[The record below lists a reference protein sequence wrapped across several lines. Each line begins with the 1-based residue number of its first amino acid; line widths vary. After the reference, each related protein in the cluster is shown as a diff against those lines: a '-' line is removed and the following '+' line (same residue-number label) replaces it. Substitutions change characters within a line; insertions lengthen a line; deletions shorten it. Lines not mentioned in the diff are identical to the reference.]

1 MIFTLRQPQSFIE
14 IGRKDNQEDYLWP
27 LPANVTADQRVF
39 ILCDGVGGQEKGEVA
54 SMTAATAIGEYLTNH
69 WPANG
74 EVTKELFNEAL
85 AAGYDALDE
94 ADGGSDS
101 VRKMATTMTCL
112 VLHSGGALLAHIGD
126 SRIYHLRPSLAD
138 PARGTS
144 GIMHQTYDHSLVNDL
159 LRVGEITEEEAE
171 TFPRKN
177 VITRAMLPGLERR
190 HRADIVNLTDV
201 KAGDYFFL
209 CSDGV
214 LEQISNA
221 NLDEIIADSRL
232 SDEEKIAAIHAI
244 CFGNTRDNHTCW
256 LVPIE
261 NVEGGL
267 PVAATVAG
275 IEDVVEE
282 APDVEIEDVAEEEP
296 EPLVD
301 VDTAAIEEDDEEEN
315 TPEAFLEPQSF
326 WGKTCQKC
334 RKAAA
339 RILAFCRPL
348 WDRFMTWFR
357 GTRLYAR
364 LAQTNRWHWI
374 IITIV
379 VLTIYDVLLFFFGD
393 TSYNIMYPKITP
405 VDTITTTEQKLLEPE
420 VQEYEA
426 PKPTVDKDEDNKDK
440 EIDDAVERIPLEEEE
455 MPASVN
461 AEPEAAPDV
470 PSSSE
475 IKMTAPKIEVK
486 PSLNE

>member
-1 MIFTLRQPQSFIE
+1 MIFTLRQPQSFIQ

-39 ILCDGVGGQEKGEVA
+39 IMCDGVGGQEKGEVA
-54 SMTAATAIGEYLTNH
+54 SQTAATSIGEYLTNH

-74 EVTKELFNEAL
+74 EVTKDLFNEAL
-85 AAGYDALDE
+85 AAAYDALDE
-94 ADGGSDS
+94 VDGGSDS

-138 PARGTS
+138 AAKGTS
-144 GIMHQTYDHSLVNDL
+144 GIMHQTHDHSLVNDL

-171 TFPRKN
+171 NFPRKN
-177 VITRAMLPGLERR
+177 VITRAMMPGQERR
-190 HRADIVNLTDV
+190 SRADIVNLTDV
-201 KAGDYFFL
+201 KSGDYFFL

-214 LEQISNA
+214 LEQVSNA
-221 NLDEIIADSRL
+221 KLDEIIADSSL
-232 SDEEKIAAIHAI
+232 TDEDKIAILLAT
-244 CFGNTRDNHTCW
+244 CYGMTRDNHTCW

-261 NVEGGL
+261 NVEVGN
-267 PVAATVAG
+267 PVAG

-282 APDVEIEDVAEEEP
+282 DADAEIEDVAEEETAP
-296 EPLVD
+296 QVD
-301 VDTAAIEEDDEEEN
+301 VDTAAIEEDADEEN
-315 TPEAFLEPQSF
+315 TPEAFIVPESF
-326 WGKTCQKC
+326 WGKVWLKC

-339 RILAFCRPL
+339 RVAAFFRPL

-357 GTRLYAR
+357 GTRLYAKF
-364 LAQTNRWHWI
+364 AQTNRWHWI
-374 IITIV
+374 IITIAF
-379 VLTIYDVLLFFFGD
+379 LTVYDTLLFFFGD
-393 TSYNIMYPKITP
+393 TSYNIIFPKITP
-405 VDTITTTEQKLLEPE
+405 TDSITTVEQPKLIESD

-426 PKPTVDKDEDNKDK
+426 PKPTVDKDGDNKDK
-440 EIDDAVERIPLEEEE
+440 DLDDAVERIPLEEEE
-455 MPASVN
+455 VPASVN

-486 PSLNE
+486 PSLNNE